1 MVKNIVLVHGAF
13 ADGSSW
19 NKVIR
24 ILQRESYHVTA
35 VQQPLTSL
43 EEDVEI
49 TRHILSM
56 QQGPAILVGHSYGGV
71 IITVAGNEPNVA
83 GLVYVAA
90 YAPDAGE
97 NIADLKAH
105 ADPAAGAAHV
115 RSDDKG
121 YLWIECSAY
130 PEFFAGDVDPE
141 EARVMAAVQMPWK
154 VSSSRIVTPAWR
166 SRPSWYQV
174 SEEDR
179 MINPELQ
186 RMMAKRIGATTLSLK
201 SSHASA
207 VSHPVEIAELIM
219 TAAKAAGSIT
229 SPFTP
234 TMYGVR
240 AIAAEGPA
248 SDPQ

>member
-1 MVKNIVLVHGAF
+1 MIKNIVLVHGAF

-24 ILQRESYHVTA
+24 LLQGKDYNVTA

-43 EEDVEI
+43 EEDVAI

-56 QQGPAILVGHSYGGV
+56 QEGPTILVGHSYGGV

-83 GLVYVAA
+83 GLVYIAA
-90 YAPDAGE
+90 YAPDEGE
-97 NIADLKAH
+97 NISELKAH
-105 ADPAAGAAHV
+105 AAAAPGGAHV
-115 RSDDKG
+115 KSDDQG
-121 YLWIECSAY
+121 YIWIERTAY

-154 VSSSRIVTPAWR
+154 VPATKISNPAWR

-174 SEEDR
+174 SERDL

-186 RMMAKRIGATTLSLK
+186 RFMAKRIGAKTISLAA
-201 SSHASA
+201 SHASA
-207 VSHPVEIAELIM
+207 VSCPREIADLIM
-219 TAAKAAGSIT
+219 EAANSAALK
-229 SPFTP
+229 
-234 TMYGVR
+234 VN
-240 AIAAEGPA
+240 AA
-248 SDPQ
+248 